1 MDISSLLFLLLIIG
15 VPVAWAIQVRIIDG
29 IKEKYNLQLA
39 EYKAD
44 PTNQEKRLAVI
55 RTCRRYLRWTEGAR
69 RRDVVSVELID
80 MLDDLNAARYSGKKA
95 SGPGEP
101 SSGDTIGQRL
111 KTLDDLLD
119 QNLITQEEYLDRR
132 AAILAEI

>member
-1 MDISSLLFLLLIIG
+1 METFTLCMLLLVMA

-29 IKEKYNLQLA
+29 IKEKYDLQLA

-44 PTNQEKRLAVI
+44 PTNQAKRFAVI
-55 RTCRRYLRWTEGAR
+55 KTCRRYLRWTEGAR

-80 MLDDLNAARYSGKKA
+80 MLDDLNAARYSGQ
-95 SGPGEP
+95 EP
-101 SSGDTIGQRL
+101 STQTVSSSTGQFAQRL

-119 QNLITQEEYLDRR
+119 QDLISQEEYLDRR
-132 AAILAEI
+132 AAILNEI